1 MTEKDLQSIKFLKLE
16 IKRNDKLL
24 QEVSRAGGSGK
35 TYAELLA
42 RTREELLRNKVE
54 IETLIHSIDDA
65 EIRLILKYKFIDLK
79 SWNFIARQMHYD
91 RSTIYKKYKKF
102 IKGEQEQ

>member
-24 QEVSRAGGSGK
+24 REVCRTGSGK

-42 RTREELLRNKVE
+42 RTRDELLQNKVE

-65 EIRLILKYKFIDLK
+65 EIRLILKLKFIDLK
-79 SWNFIARQMHYD
+79 SWNYIARQMHYD

-102 IKGEQEQ
+102 IRGNEQ

>member
-24 QEVSRAGGSGK
+24 REISRTGSGK

-42 RTREELLRNKVE
+42 RTRDELLRNKVE
-54 IETLIHSIDDA
+54 IETLIHSIEDA

-102 IKGEQEQ
+102 IKGDNE